1 MSYSVRKCYD
11 SCFEKSLNCKKNI
24 MEKQVRF
31 SNLLV
36 IDELVKIN
44 TSAKGDLKDISP
56 QNGFYS
62 YNFTFTELEKNLK
75 KFI

>member
-1 MSYSVRKCYD
+1 
-11 SCFEKSLNCKKNI
+11 